1 MSNINKVEVGGT
13 EYGIE
18 GVAADSKDDTV
29 TFTSSDVAD
38 GSATSWTT
46 VTKVSSGEKHSS
58 LFAKMSQMFKNVRYL
73 YKLLGTTD
81 VSSFFGGSGQDI
93 TGALATL
100 NTNIGSHTVAKN
112 VPSNAVFTDH
122 TYSAL
127 PDVYV
132 NTDGGTAAKVGI
144 SPNFVLRDQ
153 ARFTVRIAN
162 TNTYEGT
169 LTLNINDTGAKEI
182 TIMGASTA
190 DELPAG
196 DYSVFYSLS
205 ANTYYFFLYDQ
216 LGFHTVAKDVPYDA
230 KFTDTTYSGLP
241 DVYVGTAAGTQ
252 TKVGTSPNYV
262 LRSGS
267 RFTVRIKNANSY
279 NGLIKLNINSTGAKN
294 VYING
299 AVSSSSNKT
308 LPAGDYSVYYN
319 GSYYYFN
326 TSDEITSLNSALTTK
341 PTEIKESFV
350 CKLYYSSQATAL
362 GYTREQSCLLK
373 IGHLV
378 FLTFRIAIT
387 NVGSGSGLRISNT
400 NNTLPYKPNSGVTG
414 KITFNGKTF
423 SVGSGYNY
431 EYFWVDNL
439 SGTPVSNSDI
449 SNGACTCTIVYS
461 TDD

>member
-1 MSNINKVEVGGT
+1 MSNIDKVEVGGT

-38 GSATSWTT
+38 GSATSWTS
-46 VTKVSSGEKHSS
+46 VTPVASGEKHSS

-112 VPSNAVFTDH
+112 VPSDAVFTDH

-132 NTDGGTAAKVGI
+132 NTDGGTAAKVGV

-190 DELPAG
+190 YELPAG

-205 ANTYYFFLYDQ
+205 ANTYYFFVYDQ
-216 LGFHTVAKDVPYDA
+216 LGLHTVAKDVPYDA
-230 KFTDTTYSGLP
+230 KFTDTTYTGLP
-241 DVYVGTAAGTQ
+241 DVYVDTAAGTQ

-267 RFTVRIKNANSY
+267 RFTVRIGNANSY

-294 VYING
+294 IYING

-308 LPAGDYSVYYN
+308 LPAGDYSVYYD

-326 TSDEITSLNSALTTK
+326 TADELTAVKSALTWK
-341 PTEIKESFV
+341 
-350 CKLYYSSQATAL
+350 
-362 GYTREQSCLLK
+362 
-373 IGHLV
+373 
-378 FLTFRIAIT
+378 
-387 NVGSGSGLRISNT
+387 VGG
-400 NNTLPYKPNSGVTG
+400 
-414 KITFNGKTF
+414 F
-423 SVGSGYNY
+423 
-431 EYFWVDNL
+431 
-439 SGTPVSNSDI
+439 
-449 SNGACTCTIVYS
+449 S
-461 TDD
+461 TDKTVAVSIPNTANEVIVRVQYKASQFFTFTFCAEQLDTSGNDRYYDIGSYFGTSSESVRLCINNRSIKCDALYISAGTENFIMHTWYR

>member
-1 MSNINKVEVGGT
+1 MSNIDKVEVGGT

-230 KFTDTTYSGLP
+230 IFTDTTYSGLP
-241 DVYVGTAAGTQ
+241 DVYVSTAAGTQ

-279 NGLIKLNINSTGAKN
+279 NGVIKLNINSTGAKN

-308 LPAGDYSVYYN
+308 LPAGDYSVYYD

-326 TSDEITSLNSALTTK
+326 TSDEITSLNSALTNFYYTVTNSSSSTIDK
-341 PTEIKESFV
+341 GNYITVRCAMPASGKYEFVSVRDWKTNDWTVILQKVEPKFNESGLFAVDFNFYKMESGSATITCEATVLV
-350 CKLYYSSQATAL
+350 CK
-362 GYTREQSCLLK
+362 K
-373 IGHLV
+373 GH
-378 FLTFRIAIT
+378 FLT
-387 NVGSGSGLRISNT
+387 
-400 NNTLPYKPNSGVTG
+400 
-414 KITFNGKTF
+414 
-423 SVGSGYNY
+423 
-431 EYFWVDNL
+431 
-439 SGTPVSNSDI
+439 
-449 SNGACTCTIVYS
+449 
-461 TDD
+461 